1 MHATQ
6 FLVKLAT
13 SSINLKRSLIP
24 KDCASLK
31 SPPAKSSTDI
41 TLTGVRGDAV
51 LRGAEQQGRAV
62 ANCAE
67 WCLTACD
74 SKEKICVEICAGMCP
89 MSQALTA
96 SWIRGPEYLHG
107 DRLGARLRIGPSQ
120 SLQKPASIPSHGV
133 QAHVRLAASGIN
145 VRCLLIQIKVIAKL
159 FDVPD
164 IDNRQLSSIP
174 EICVASC
181 AVL

>member
-1 MHATQ
+1 M
-6 FLVKLAT
+6 
-13 SSINLKRSLIP
+13 
-24 KDCASLK
+24 
-31 SPPAKSSTDI
+31 DI

-74 SKEKICVEICAGMCP
+74 SKEKICVEMCAGMCP

-120 SLQKPASIPSHGV
+120 SLQKPASIPSLV
-133 QAHVRLAASGIN
+133 YRRTIAKVFFIVSLILRVCSLWRTLFLTCVTRLSLNAHARLAASGIN

-174 EICVASC
+174 EVCVASC